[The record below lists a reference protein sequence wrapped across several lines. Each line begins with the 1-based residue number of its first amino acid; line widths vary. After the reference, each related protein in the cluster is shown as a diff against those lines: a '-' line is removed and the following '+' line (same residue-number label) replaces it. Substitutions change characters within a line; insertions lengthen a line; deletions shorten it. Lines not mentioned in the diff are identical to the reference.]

1 MIDGQEYGAQ
11 DQRNGSTFCGGRLN
25 VTYCFNR
32 GTVKTKNITNMEI
45 IMIFKMLFLGDPRN
59 NQHFGLI
66 LYEET
71 FLRFHNYI
79 AGLLLKENPD
89 WPDEILYQE
98 ARRFTIAVL
107 EIVVYRDYL
116 PVLLGR
122 FLF

>member
-1 MIDGQEYGAQ
+1 
-11 DQRNGSTFCGGRLN
+11 
-25 VTYCFNR
+25 
-32 GTVKTKNITNMEI
+32 
-45 IMIFKMLFLGDPRN
+45 MLFLGDPRK

-71 FLRFHNYI
+71 FLRFHNLI

-89 WPDEILYQE
+89 WSDEVLYQE
-98 ARRFTIAVL
+98 ARRIIGASL
-107 EIVVYRDYL
+107 QIIVYRDYL